1 MSEAILQMLY
11 GTYRLLLVTLVVF
24 FVTSARFPIVM
35 ATEGVIGGVQIPL
48 RKVIRL
54 QTQVRTLWVQIPVPA
69 KNFFPKISIKVNL
82 NEHGDLIFVH

>member
-35 ATEGVIGGVQIPL
+35 ATDRGDWRGANPFKESITIANASQNVVGSNPSAG
-48 RKVIRL
+48 KE
-54 QTQVRTLWVQIPVPA
+54 
-69 KNFFPKISIKVNL
+69 FFPKDL
-82 NEHGDLIFVH
+82 N